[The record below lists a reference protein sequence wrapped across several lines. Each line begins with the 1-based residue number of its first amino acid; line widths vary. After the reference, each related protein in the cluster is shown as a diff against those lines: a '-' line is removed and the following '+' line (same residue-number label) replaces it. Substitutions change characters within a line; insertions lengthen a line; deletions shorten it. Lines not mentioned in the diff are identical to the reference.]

1 MVNQL
6 PEINPAGIYTATKTA
21 KILGISRVSLYK
33 YDKQGSIKHC
43 IDKNTGY
50 RKYKGIHIIAYFNK
64 RFS

>member
-33 YDKQGSIKHC
+33 YDKQGSIKHL